1 MFENSHWDELARQ
14 GYTVVAGAIDQ
25 AQLQAAQAAARHL
38 NEIHPDGGWKRT
50 RNESWREVRYCRHP
64 ALMAIASNALDPLA
78 LEILESAPP
87 VDFVQ
92 FASTM
97 PGFATKGGIGRNF
110 HIDGGTEKVLGVF
123 NIIFGCALTDVA
135 SDTVG
140 GFHVLPG
147 SHKEFA
153 KAFEELPA
161 DAPIPFGE
169 IKIETQRRLLP
180 EARMVVPRLAA
191 GDIVV
196 AHSFLAHGTSANTS
210 DVRRD
215 MIFQRRAAAPMWD
228 PATQVT
234 ARERFMRDPWTM
246 FRRRP

>member
-1 MFENSHWDELARQ
+1 MFENSHWEELASQ
-14 GYTVVAGAIDQ
+14 GYTVVSGAVGQ
-25 AQLQAAQAAARHL
+25 PQLQAAQAAARQL
-38 NEIHPDGGWKRT
+38 NESHPDGGWERT

-64 ALMAIASNALDPLA
+64 AFMAIASDVLDPLA

-87 VDFVQ
+87 IDFVQ

-97 PGFATKGGIGRNF
+97 PGFVTKGGIGRNF

-147 SHKEFA
+147 SHHAFA

-161 DAPIPFGE
+161 DAPIPFGN
-169 IKIETQRRLLP
+169 IKIETQRELLP
-180 EARMVVPRLAA
+180 GARMVVPRLAA

-196 AHSFLAHGTSANTS
+196 AHSFLAHGTSANLS
-210 DVRRD
+210 DMRRD
-215 MIFQRRAAAPMWD
+215 MIFQRRAASPMWD
-228 PATQVT
+228 PATQVS
-234 ARERFMRDPWTM
+234 AREQFMRDPWTM
-246 FRRRP
+246 FRRHP